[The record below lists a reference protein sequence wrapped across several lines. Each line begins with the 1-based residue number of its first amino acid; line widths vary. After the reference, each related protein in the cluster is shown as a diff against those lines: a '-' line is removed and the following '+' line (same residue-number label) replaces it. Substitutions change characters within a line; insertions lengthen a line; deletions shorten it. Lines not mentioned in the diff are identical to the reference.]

1 MLLIEKM
8 NKIVKDNNLAESYA
22 DYVIADYKSMK
33 VKLEKWHET
42 SSVLSKTR
50 RKNEAHERE
59 KIVLHLKRILSYIEN
74 GLDEFEYNYIDL
86 CHLLKL
92 NPDIQLIPKISKK
105 VEFAINTKNEIKKE
119 FENIYRNFKNMAKKF
134 DDIPMKEILKLMRE
148 VFDFE
153 GTKQN
158 EESEYVQKKYLANR
172 YWDSTSMTFR
182 PLR

>member
-1 MLLIEKM
+1 MRLFKKM
-8 NKIVKDNNLAESYA
+8 TKILKDNDLAESYA
-22 DYVIADYKSMK
+22 DYVIDDYKCLEIK
-33 VKLEKWHET
+33 INKLREIM
-42 SSVLSKTR
+42 SNLSKSR
-50 RKNEAHERE
+50 RKDQASERKE
-59 KIVLHLKRILSYIEN
+59 LIEGVYRILSYIEN
-74 GLDEFEYNYIDL
+74 SFDEFEYNYIDL

-92 NPDIQLIPKISKK
+92 NPDLQLTHKVSKK
-105 VEFAINTKNEIKKE
+105 VEFAISTKNELRKD
-119 FENIYRNFKNMAKKF
+119 FETIYRNFKNLAKGF

-148 VFDFE
+148 VFDFG